1 MFYIIFFSQICVSGH
16 KMSLLKWQEMARSK
30 SALGKKINFVHDAI
44 TQKKLGDETSQI
56 GFEKMFKPITS
67 KLDESIA
74 SNLRSRSSF
83 QPRKKKAKKAE
94 IDYYPEVDPF
104 ENMDVEGL
112 FEDPV
117 PPQSKKQISAA
128 PPTYEEVIQEVGE
141 DPPEYDEDEF
151 PDYGLAEG
159 DEAEAE
165 VELTQ
170 EDIVEISDPI
180 LTDEDEFPDYGLA
193 EGDEA
198 EAEVELTQ
206 EDIVEI
212 SDPILTGL
220 NILSYK
226 TVDAT
231 LASSETSATQ
241 KKNFLEK
248 SVIPDAIFRRN
259 QLKGYKSSITKQ
271 FKKGEISKSFRNK
284 QNDRIDRS
292 FRVLNDNIKY
302 YQQKS
307 TKMGSGLRRKKGG
320 SIRFFSNPK
329 ELLQKLEVI
338 IGSILAGNTNQGIRN
353 TGVEILDFLLKE
365 GAINKSQHERIFKKY
380 FNL

>member
-1 MFYIIFFSQICVSGH
+1 
-16 KMSLLKWQEMARSK
+16 MAK
-30 SALGKKINFVHDAI
+30 NGQKQVCFGEKINFVHNAI
-44 TQKKLGDETSQI
+44 TQKKLGEETSQI
-56 GFEKMFKPITS
+56 GFEKIFKPITS

-74 SNLRSRSSF
+74 SNLRPRSLF
-83 QPRKKKAKKAE
+83 QPRKKKAKTAE
-94 IDYYPEVDPF
+94 IDYFPEVDPF
-104 ENMDVEGL
+104 EDMDVEGL

-128 PPTYEEVIQEVGE
+128 PPTYEEIIQEVGE

-151 PDYGLAEG
+151 PDYGLEAG
-159 DEAEAE
+159 DETEAE
-165 VELTQ
+165 TELTQ
-170 EDIVEISDPI
+170 EDIAEISGPI
-180 LTDEDEFPDYGLA
+180 LAD
-193 EGDEA
+193 
-198 EAEVELTQ
+198 
-206 EDIVEI
+206 
-212 SDPILTGL
+212 L
-220 NILSYK
+220 NILSYN
-226 TVDAT
+226 TVDAA

-271 FKKGEISKSFRNK
+271 FKKGEISQSFRDK
-284 QNDRIDRS
+284 QNTRIDRS
-292 FRVLNDNIKY
+292 FKVLNDYIKY

-307 TKMGSGLRRKKGG
+307 TKMGSGMRRKKGG

-365 GAINKSQHERIFKKY
+365 GAINKSQHEKLFKNY
-380 FNL
+380 FKL

>member
-74 SNLRSRSSF
+74 SNLRPRSSF
-83 QPRKKKAKKAE
+83 QPRKKKAKTAE
-94 IDYYPEVDPF
+94 IDYFPEVDPF
-104 ENMDVEGL
+104 EDMDVEGL

-128 PPTYEEVIQEVGE
+128 PPTYEEIIQEVGD
-141 DPPEYDEDEF
+141 DPPEYDEDKF

-165 VELTQ
+165 AEYELTQ

-180 LTDEDEFPDYGLA
+180 LTD
-193 EGDEA
+193 
-198 EAEVELTQ
+198 
-206 EDIVEI
+206 
-212 SDPILTGL
+212 L

-259 QLKGYKSSITKQ
+259 QLKGYKSSITKR
-271 FKKGEISKSFRNK
+271 FKKGEISKSFSNK

-292 FRVLNDNIKY
+292 FRVLNDYIKY

-320 SIRFFSNPK
+320 SVRFFSNPK
-329 ELLQKLEVI
+329 EFFQKLEVI
-338 IGSILAGNTNQGIRN
+338 IGSILAGNTNREIRN

-365 GAINKSQHERIFKKY
+365 GAINRSHHEKLFKNY
-380 FNL
+380 FKL

>member
-1 MFYIIFFSQICVSGH
+1 
-16 KMSLLKWQEMARSK
+16 MAKSK
-30 SALGKKINFVHDAI
+30 SALGKKINFVHNAI
-44 TQKKLGDETSQI
+44 TQKKLGEETSQI

-74 SNLRSRSSF
+74 SNLRPRSSF
-83 QPRKKKAKKAE
+83 QPRKKKAKTAE
-94 IDYYPEVDPF
+94 IDYFPEVDPF
-104 ENMDVEGL
+104 EDMDVEGL

-128 PPTYEEVIQEVGE
+128 PPTYEEIIQEVGE

-151 PDYGLAEG
+151 PDYGLEAG
-159 DEAEAE
+159 DETEAEA
-165 VELTQ
+165 ELTQ
-170 EDIVEISDPI
+170 EDIAEISGPI
-180 LTDEDEFPDYGLA
+180 LAD
-193 EGDEA
+193 
-198 EAEVELTQ
+198 
-206 EDIVEI
+206 
-212 SDPILTGL
+212 L
-220 NILSYK
+220 NILSYN
-226 TVDAT
+226 TVDAA

-271 FKKGEISKSFRNK
+271 FKKGEISQSFRDK
-284 QNDRIDRS
+284 QNTRIDRS
-292 FRVLNDNIKY
+292 FKVLNDYIKY

-329 ELLQKLEVI
+329 ELLKKLEVI

-365 GAINKSQHERIFKKY
+365 GAINKSQHEKLFKNY
-380 FNL
+380 FKL

>member
-1 MFYIIFFSQICVSGH
+1 MFYIIFFSQICVSGL
-16 KMSLLKWQEMARSK
+16 KMSLLKWQKMAKSK
-30 SALGKKINFVHDAI
+30 SALGKKINFVHNAI
-44 TQKKLGDETSQI
+44 TQKKLGEETSQI

-74 SNLRSRSSF
+74 SNLRPRSSF
-83 QPRKKKAKKAE
+83 QPRKKKAKTAE
-94 IDYYPEVDPF
+94 IDYFPEVDPF
-104 ENMDVEGL
+104 EDMDVEGL

-128 PPTYEEVIQEVGE
+128 PPTYEEIIQEVGE

-151 PDYGLAEG
+151 PDYGLEAG
-159 DEAEAE
+159 DETEAE
-165 VELTQ
+165 TEILTQ
-170 EDIVEISDPI
+170 EDIAEISDPI
-180 LTDEDEFPDYGLA
+180 LAD
-193 EGDEA
+193 
-198 EAEVELTQ
+198 
-206 EDIVEI
+206 
-212 SDPILTGL
+212 L
-220 NILSYK
+220 NILSYN
-226 TVDAT
+226 TVDAA

-271 FKKGEISKSFRNK
+271 FKKGEISQSFRDK
-284 QNDRIDRS
+284 QNTRIDRS
-292 FRVLNDNIKY
+292 FKVLNEYIKY

-338 IGSILAGNTNQGIRN
+338 IGSILAGNTNREIRN

-380 FNL
+380 FKP

>member
-1 MFYIIFFSQICVSGH
+1 MCVSGH
-16 KMSLLKWQEMARSK
+16 KMSLLKWKKMAKSK
-30 SALGKKINFVHDAI
+30 SALGKKINFVHNAI
-44 TQKKLGDETSQI
+44 TQKKLGEETSQI

-74 SNLRSRSSF
+74 SNLRPRSSF
-83 QPRKKKAKKAE
+83 QPRKKKAKTAE
-94 IDYYPEVDPF
+94 IDYFPEVDPF
-104 ENMDVEGL
+104 EDMDVEGL

-128 PPTYEEVIQEVGE
+128 PPTYEEIIQEVGE

-151 PDYGLAEG
+151 PDYGLEAG
-159 DEAEAE
+159 DETEAEA
-165 VELTQ
+165 ELTQ
-170 EDIVEISDPI
+170 EDIAEISGPI
-180 LTDEDEFPDYGLA
+180 LAD
-193 EGDEA
+193 
-198 EAEVELTQ
+198 
-206 EDIVEI
+206 
-212 SDPILTGL
+212 L
-220 NILSYK
+220 NILSYN
-226 TVDAT
+226 TVDAA

-271 FKKGEISKSFRNK
+271 FKKGEISQSFRDK
-284 QNDRIDRS
+284 QNTRIDRS
-292 FRVLNDNIKY
+292 FKVLNDYIKY

-329 ELLQKLEVI
+329 ELLKKLEVI

-365 GAINKSQHERIFKKY
+365 GAINKSQHEKLFKNY
-380 FNL
+380 FKL